1 MFISQKEIEKV
12 GFKRNSPLLRPQSAK
27 VLAVTNATAWSK
39 GSANNFKNS
48 NQEFEVAASL
58 NRPSTAG
65 SNRTEMFYKTSN
77 SIYNSSTRPSTATFI
92 KPRYLEMEQKVC
104 RFYGYFLQLRQ
115 WDQLSALGQPT
126 VEADQCRHVTILYYL
141 VDDTIEINER
151 KVVNSGKYKYASYI

>member
-1 MFISQKEIEKV
+1 M
-12 GFKRNSPLLRPQSAK
+12 
-27 VLAVTNATAWSK
+27 AVTNATAWSK

-48 NQEFEVAASL
+48 NQEFEVAAAL
-58 NRPSTAG
+58 TRPSTAG

-77 SIYNSSTRPSTATFI
+77 SIYNSSTRPSTATFV

-104 RFYGYFLQLRQ
+104 RFYGYFLQQRQ

-126 VEADQCRHVTILYYL
+126 VESDQCRHVTILYYL

-151 KVVNSGKYKYASYI
+151 KVVNSGKFASNIHFFPCHYAVTVDRNVCWKVL